1 MGKKPAAR
9 QPSPMWVTTADL
21 PTSAGHPFFER
32 LNRVLE
38 EAGFD
43 AFVEG
48 LCAVFYASRLGRPSL
63 RPGRYF
69 RLLFIGYFEG
79 LSSERGIAWRVA
91 DSLSLRAFLDLD
103 VTEAPPN
110 HSTLSRTR
118 RLIDVETH
126 VAVFTW
132 VLERLA
138 GAGLQGKTV
147 GVDATTLEA
156 NAAMRSI
163 ERRDTGESYEAFVR
177 QLAKASGIETPTR
190 AELARFDRSRKDRKT
205 SNKEWQSPQDTDAKI
220 AKMKDGR
227 THLAHKAEHG
237 VDLETGAILSVT
249 VQEASEGDSATLPAT
264 LTMAAEQV
272 EAVQPAGAEVEE
284 VVADKGYHS
293 DATLVALDEI
303 GVRSYVSEPERGRR
317 CWQDKKTGE
326 APAEKRAAQK
336 ALYGNRRR
344 IRGDRGRRLQRR
356 RGELVE
362 RPFAHQVRD
371 RGAAAGVG
379 ARPRECAQAGAH
391 PGGRLQPRTAA
402 APADRRRHAP
412 EPAGA
417 GSFGHLRT
425 DRSPERAL
433 GASDGLLG
441 LPMDAGGAGRLNHS
455 SPSCLNR
462 PAQRTA
468 FFHGLIGRQL
478 LYSAK
483 LNLDR
488 QRGQGA
494 KSLGTGPI
502 PYLRYNQQVTALRL
516 SRTNIHGTKPDSAS
530 LKTTKTEELG
540 TKSRK
545 ASTPQARQRHLRV
558 A

>member
-48 LCAVFYASRLGRPSL
+48 LGAVFYASRLGRPSL

-138 GAGLQGKTV
+138 GAGLVQGETV

-237 VDLETGAILSVT
+237 IDLETGAILSVT

-272 EAVQPAGAEVEE
+272 EAVQPAGAES
-284 VVADKGYHS
+284 KRWSPTRGTT
-293 DATLVALDEI
+293 ATRRWWLSTRLGFAVTSRSRS
-303 GVRSYVSEPERGRR
+303 GVGAVGRTRRRGE
-317 CWQDKKTGE
+317 T
-326 APAEKRAAQK
+326 PAEKRAAQK

-344 IRGDRGRRLQRR
+344 IRGDRGRRLQRH

-362 RPFAHQVRD
+362 RPFAHQYETGGLRRVWVRGHENV
-371 RGAAAGVG
+371 RKRVLIQAAGCNLGLLLRRLTGVG
-379 ARPRECAQAGAH
+379 TPRSLQGRALSAICGLI
-391 PGGRLQPRTAA
+391 GRLTALWGRLTA
-402 APADRRRHAP
+402 SWDFQWTPA
-412 EPAGA
+412 
-417 GSFGHLRT
+417 
-425 DRSPERAL
+425 
-433 GASDGLLG
+433 
-441 LPMDAGGAGRLNHS
+441 GAGRLNRS

-468 FFHGLIGRQL
+468 FFHGLLGVVGSPRRGRAWI
-478 LYSAK
+478 SW
-483 LNLDR
+483 R
-488 QRGQGA
+488 R
-494 KSLGTGPI
+494 
-502 PYLRYNQQVTALRL
+502 
-516 SRTNIHGTKPDSAS
+516 
-530 LKTTKTEELG
+530 
-540 TKSRK
+540 
-545 ASTPQARQRHLRV
+545 
-558 A
+558 